1 MRSDTSKMRGESK
14 ETLGERELDIM
25 QALWRMGPATVAD
38 VQNDLH
44 VQNKR
49 VAYTTIQT
57 MLNRLEAKKLVT
69 RDATDRVHRYR
80 ALLKQPKVID
90 RALKRLTRRFF
101 EGSAEA
107 LVTRLVEKDLN
118 EEQLERIQ
126 SLIDSHKQRSKRE

>member
-1 MRSDTSKMRGESK
+1 MRGESK